1 MAQQT
6 YATLD
11 DLIERYGREEIA
23 GTSTDR
29 NAPRGTLD
37 TARVT
42 RILADATSTMDSYL
56 QRRYVV
62 PVRPVPAV
70 LTRVC
75 CQLARFDL
83 ANGSSNVPSEQIRAG
98 QQAAMAW
105 LRDVVAGK
113 ATLDAVAVVDQSD
126 DWSRYQ
132 SRPQFHSRGG
142 SIL

>member
-1 MAQQT
+1 MA

-11 DLIERYGREEIA
+11 DLIERFGRDEIA
-23 GTSTDR
+23 GTTTDR

-37 TARVT
+37 EGRVS
-42 RILADATSTMDSYL
+42 RILEDVSSSMDSYL

-62 PVRPVPAV
+62 PVRPVPPV
-70 LTRVC
+70 LVRIC

-83 ANGSSNVPSEQIRAG
+83 ANGTSNVPSEQIRAG

-105 LRDVVAGK
+105 LRDVASGK

-142 SIL
+142 SFL